1 MNFFESRLRLIA
13 PLVVMCCLM
22 GVSGQVA
29 QAQVVTNGSF
39 EAVQITSPFLSSD
52 PNAIPGWTHTG
63 NNGDALIWGV
73 GYVDGGG
80 SVTTAGQGS
89 QFVTMGGGAG
99 AIGSADWSTTITA
112 LTPGSSYVLSFMTST
127 ETSLAQTMTVSFSS
141 GSSTAAQAFTPPVS
155 STNYWMN
162 WVTEHYAFVATASS
176 ATVHFSVTN
185 QQQDMGLDNVSVA
198 PAITY
203 TSDPNI
209 AHFTAPIS
217 SYAAFSNYSSTT
229 GCTASPF
236 TPTAVE
242 LLTTSCRVFGGKLAG
257 TGLATNP
264 ATQNWILASFPEP
277 VSTIVVFP
285 NIDHFGSAY
294 DGYQYTIAGSND
306 GLNWT
311 PLFDATSVN
320 GAAEP
325 FTLGGSTGT
334 APTSVNNVLTPQS
347 GSIEPC
353 SGTGTKCSVG
363 YIATFNFPTA
373 YQFYAFGVSTVAFGN
388 NPNPNPDQELSAVGT
403 TVATAARFGIFPPT
417 SGALLTI
424 NGTVGATVV
433 NRNIYDSQIHT
444 GTVRQVPVGIGES
457 NCNVNDQTFPTDAY
471 VLQGSSW
478 TGCDAGDT
486 FEFQASGSATVS
498 GAGYNFAITTS
509 YTPGCN
515 HNSAICVGNGAS
527 TGFLT
532 ITNTSGAGNNFSGT
546 ITLSGTPVGL
556 TAANAAFCPPAG
568 GASDTI
574 TTLAANASA
583 VLALSTDSSDCGG
596 FNQSQTKTLTAGMT
610 SIFQIGSDDYQINPF
625 NSTAG
630 DMLTVLPVP
639 VPAGPVGAG
648 NTFPPAEPASCTV
661 NCTPEPVM
669 FATTP
674 FSATNFPG
682 QACIAYDDLSAAGNP
697 VCLEFQL
704 KCVNNNVTCAD
715 ALTFLYTAQIDFT
728 KDTHSLGTI
737 GGTAFLGQHDG
748 SPTNAYLGQC
758 PTNGFNL
765 NNFFSYTATAPD
777 PITGSGRGNSCYVGT
792 FDPTAAPIPVG
803 QTLTQK
809 TFVGFQNPVSNTA
822 MNMIKA
828 GQSVPLI
835 WQTFSDPA
843 GTIPVTNLT
852 LCQDLSGASCPSSTP
867 WVFIGTIPISCLT
880 DDVGIDTVPTVA
892 SGSSGLQNFGNG
904 TYQFNMKTS
913 KTAAGCFT
921 TVLGFSTGLWSI
933 GVADFKFTH

>member
-1 MNFFESRLRLIA
+1 MKFFESRMRLVA
-13 PLVVMCCLM
+13 PLVVMCCLIGM
-22 GVSGQVA
+22 SSHVA
-29 QAQVVTNGSF
+29 QAT
-39 EAVQITSPFLSSD
+39 
-52 PNAIPGWTHTG
+52 
-63 NNGDALIWGV
+63 
-73 GYVDGGG
+73 
-80 SVTTAGQGS
+80 
-89 QFVTMGGGAG
+89 
-99 AIGSADWSTTITA
+99 TTI
-112 LTPGSSYVLSFMTST
+112 
-127 ETSLAQTMTVSFSS
+127 
-141 GSSTAAQAFTPPVS
+141 
-155 STNYWMN
+155 
-162 WVTEHYAFVATASS
+162 VATPTTCTPAVGQLCSPPFATAVNLTQTGPITINFTASPHHCS
-176 ATVHFSVTN
+176 SIEVHVY
-185 QQQDMGLDNVSVA
+185 LDNVLITTSAFLGPGQSTGPILLAASASAGSHTIGLQAEGEVGGCNSGILA
-198 PAITY
+198 SWTGTLAITAQTTTY
-203 TSDPNI
+203 TSDPSI
-209 AHFTAPIS
+209 ADFTNPIT
-217 SYAAFSNYSSTT
+217 SYATFSNYSSNT
-229 GCTASPF
+229 GCTVSPF
-236 TPTAVE
+236 TPTSAE
-242 LLTTSCRVFGGKLAG
+242 LLTTSCRVFGGTLAG
-257 TGLATNP
+257 TGLAAGN
-264 ATQNWILASFPEP
+264 NWILASFSEP

-285 NIDHFGSAY
+285 NMDHFGSAY

-306 GLNWT
+306 GINWT
-311 PLFDATSVN
+311 VLFDATSVT
-320 GAAEP
+320 GAGEP
-325 FTLGGSTGT
+325 FTLGTSTGIPPVT
-334 APTSVNNVLTPQS
+334 VNNVLTPQTPLGGGLPAGCS
-347 GSIEPC
+347 SPNPPPC
-353 SGTGTKCSVG
+353 EVG

-373 YQFYAFGVSTVAFGN
+373 YQFYAFGASTVAVAQGN
-388 NPNPNPDQELSAVGT
+388 ADQEFSAVGT
-403 TVATAARFGIFPPT
+403 TAATAARVGIFPPT

-433 NRNIYDSQIHT
+433 NRNIHDSQIHT
-444 GTVRQVPVGIGES
+444 GTVRQVPVGDSVS
-457 NCNVNDQTFPTDAY
+457 NCNANDQTFPTDAY

-486 FEFQASGSATVS
+486 FELQASGNATVS
-498 GAGYNFAITTS
+498 GPGYSFAITTS
-509 YTPGCN
+509 YTSGSN
-515 HNSAICVGNGAS
+515 TNNSVSVGAS
-527 TGFLT
+527 ALTGFLT
-532 ITNTSGAGNNFSGT
+532 IMNNSGVGNDFSGT
-546 ITLSGTPVGL
+546 ITLSGTAVGL
-556 TAANAAFCPPAG
+556 TAANATFCPPAG

-583 VLALSTDSSDCGG
+583 VLALSTDSSNCGG
-596 FNQSQTKTLTAGMT
+596 FNAPQTKTLTAGMT
-610 SIFQIGSDDYQINPF
+610 SIFQIGNDDYQITPF
-625 NSTAG
+625 DSASG
-630 DMLTVLPVP
+630 DRLTVLPIP
-639 VPAGPVGAG
+639 VPAGPVGLG
-648 NTFPPAEPASCTV
+648 NTYPTVEPAPCTPTLIF
-661 NCTPEPVM
+661 NCTPEPLL
-669 FATTP
+669 FPTTS
-674 FSATNFPG
+674 FSASNFPG
-682 QACIAYDDLSAAGNP
+682 QACIAYDDLSASGNP

-704 KCVNNNVTCAD
+704 SCFNTISNAKCAD
-715 ALTFLYTAQIDFT
+715 ALTFLYTSQLDFT

-777 PITGSGRGNSCYVGT
+777 PITGSGRGNSCYVGS

-809 TFVGFQNPVSNTA
+809 TFVGFQNPVSDTA

-828 GQSVPLI
+828 GQAVPLI